1 MKQMLS
7 SLRLAAL
14 PLSLCCTAALSAQQT
29 SDAGASKLDAVRESF
44 QSLRKAQEESQ
55 QRLQPLMERYR
66 KAERGS
72 DEQKEL
78 AKQMSGIRATVAAP
92 QAEFENRFK
101 DSAWEG
107 FDPKQDAELLQRGL
121 MVVGADVEHGDR
133 AVQACR
139 MFLEHFGDGRSAS
152 TVKSRMLPN
161 ALLATGDVAA
171 AAALITEQID
181 AAEGPEKASLQLTLG
196 DYAAATGDVEKAA
209 ALYAEAAK
217 NADER
222 TMGYVT
228 LRKELIGK
236 TAPDIDSAT
245 WIGGEATPLS
255 ALKGNVV
262 LVDFW
267 ATWCGPCR
275 AVMPGIDQMYRAHR
289 DDGLRVM
296 GVTRFYPSG
305 YMPAD
310 ESQMRSGGESVQGL
324 TEDTFVEHV
333 TTFRDRTGIEYPFVV
348 GVQQDFQN
356 YFVRG
361 IPTLA
366 VVDRDGK
373 VALVTVGSGSEAL
386 LKVAVAN
393 ALAKK

>member
-1 MKQMLS
+1 MKNLIPSARMVALAFACAAIS
-7 SLRLAAL
+7 S
-14 PLSLCCTAALSAQQT
+14 LSAQVAT
-29 SDAGASKLDAVRESF
+29 DASANKHDAVRACF
-44 QSLRKAQEESQ
+44 QKLQDAQKTSTEGM
-55 QRLQPLMERYR
+55 RPLMDKFR

-78 AKQMSGIRATVAAP
+78 SKQLTEMRSMVAEP
-92 QAEFENRFK
+92 QAAFDKAFL
-101 DSAWEG
+101 ACGWEG
-107 FDPKQDAELLQRGL
+107 LDPKQDAELLQRGL
-121 MVVGADVEHGDR
+121 MLVAGDAEHAAE
-133 AVQACR
+133 AVKACR
-139 MFLEHFGDGRSAS
+139 FFLEHYGEERAAS
-152 TVKSRMLPN
+152 NVRSRMLPN
-161 ALLATGDVAA
+161 ALLASGDIAA
-171 AAALITEQID
+171 ASATITEQIE
-181 AAEGPEKASLQLTLG
+181 AAEGSAKASLQLTLG
-196 DYAAATGDVEKAA
+196 DYAAASGDIAKAA
-209 ALYAEAAK
+209 ACYAEAEK

-236 TAPDIDSAT
+236 PAPDIASET
-245 WIGGEATPLS
+245 WIGGKAQPLS

-275 AVMPGIDQMYRAHR
+275 AVMPGINEMYQAHKDQ
-289 DDGLRVM
+289 GLRVM
-296 GVTRFYPSG
+296 GVTRFYENG
-305 YMPAD
+305 YMPSDA
-310 ESQMRSGGESVQGL
+310 SQMRSGGESVKGL
-324 TEDTFVEHV
+324 TEATFAEHV
-333 TTFRDRTGIEYPFVV
+333 STFRERTGIEYPFVI